1 MNNLETTFW
10 CFSTLI
16 LTCGVFALIISAQR
30 SEMSHIK
37 NDLAFERAR
46 NKAKNQKI
54 EEAEILIKRQQQRIS
69 GLEAL
74 IQIDLKKTIDKTIL
88 EK

>member
-30 SEMSHIK
+30 SEMSHMK

-54 EEAEILIKRQQQRIS
+54 EDLEFFLKNQERRII

>member
-1 MNNLETTFW
+1 MHNLETTFW
-10 CFSTLI
+10 AFSALVM
-16 LTCGVFALIISAQR
+16 LSGLFAFVISAQR
-30 SEMSHIK
+30 SEMSHMK

-54 EEAEILIKRQQQRIS
+54 EDLEFFLKNQERRII

>member
-1 MNNLETTFW
+1 MHNLETTFW
-10 CFSTLI
+10 AFSALVM
-16 LTCGVFALIISAQR
+16 LSGLFAFVISMQR
-30 SEMSHIK
+30 SEMSHMK
-37 NDLAFERAR
+37 NDIGFERAR
-46 NKAKNQKI
+46 SKAKNQKI

-74 IQIDLKKTIDKTIL
+74 IQIDLKKTIDKTTL